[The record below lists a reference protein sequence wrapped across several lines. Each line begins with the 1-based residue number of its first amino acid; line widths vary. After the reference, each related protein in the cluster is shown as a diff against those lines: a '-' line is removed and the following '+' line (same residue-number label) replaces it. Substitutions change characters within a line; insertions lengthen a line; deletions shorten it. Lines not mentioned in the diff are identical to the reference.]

1 MNYGRINTIHK
12 MILIFT
18 LIVILLVFLFPV
30 IWTFL
35 TSIKDGVTAW
45 TLPPKLIFKPS
56 VSNYIKI
63 FKKRNLQYNILNSII
78 VALGST
84 MIALVLGTPLA
95 YMFARTRYRFNNL
108 LFIFVFISY
117 ILPPI
122 VLSIP
127 FYIIGSR
134 VGLLNSYLI
143 VILTHSTFCMAFTI
157 WMLRGFF
164 EEIPVEIEEC
174 ARIDGCSNFM
184 ILIKIVFPI
193 ARSGLAA
200 TAIFNII
207 LSWNDF
213 MYALVL
219 TGMNTRTLPVAVA
232 QFLTPHGM
240 FWGEMCAAGIVAI
253 APVLVFSLFL
263 QKYLVRGMTAG
274 AVKG

>member
-1 MNYGRINTIHK
+1 MDYGRRKTIQR

-18 LIVILLVFLFPV
+18 MIVILLVFLFPI

-35 TSIKDGVTAW
+35 TSIKDDVTAW
-45 TLPPKLIFKPS
+45 SLPPKLIFKPA

-63 FKKRNLQYNILNSII
+63 FKERGLQHNIVNSMI
-78 VALGST
+78 VALGAT
-84 MIALVLGTPLA
+84 MISLVLGTPLA
-95 YMFARTRYRFNNL
+95 YMFARTRYRFNDL
-108 LFIFVFISY
+108 LFVFVFISY

-127 FYIIGSR
+127 FYIIAAR

-143 VILTHSTFCMAFTI
+143 VILSHSTFCMAFTV

-184 ILIKIVFPI
+184 TLIKIVLPI
-193 ARSGLAA
+193 ARSGLVA
-200 TAIFNII
+200 TVIFNII

-213 MYALVL
+213 MYALIL

-263 QKYLVRGMTAG
+263 QRYLIRGMTAG

>member
-1 MNYGRINTIHK
+1 MSYGKINTIHK

-35 TSIKDGVTAW
+35 TSIKNDVTAW

-108 LFIFVFISY
+108 LFIFVFTSY

-143 VILTHSTFCMAFTI
+143 VILTHSTFCMAFTV

-184 ILIKIVFPI
+184 ILIKIVLPI

-200 TAIFNII
+200 TVIFNII

-253 APVLVFSLFL
+253 APVLAFSLLL